1 MRRLSLW
8 LRSHPMVGDTAL
20 VLVLTILDMAW
31 KNPKW
36 DVTDANFY
44 SVGALLTVPL
54 IVRRR
59 QPMVAAGL
67 IVFAE
72 VLRIFTHPVDMDYRI
87 GEFGIPIMLYTLAV
101 YSNRTASCGFAL
113 AIMLVNFAIL
123 LRFPEPGP
131 PAWSVFS
138 WFAAPSFAWLLGEI
152 VAARRALNEEAVQRL
167 LLLELERDQQ
177 AKIAVAQE
185 RTRIARELHDVV
197 AHAVSV
203 MVVQADGASYMIKD
217 KPELAERSLKT
228 ISATG
233 RQALNELRRL
243 LGVLRTTDEHDP
255 ELTPQPSA
263 GQVEELVAKV
273 RAVGLP
279 VQLELR
285 GDLDE
290 LPAGIGLGVYRIVQE
305 SLTNTIKHGGA
316 GVRAIVRVYRGAD
329 AVQVQVLDSGSSS
342 PGSPGP
348 ELVSGGNGLIGMQE
362 RASVFGGELEAGP
375 RPNGGW
381 QVFARLPLTNRAAGS

>member
-8 LRSHPMVGDTAL
+8 LRAHPLVGDTAL
-20 VLVLTILDMAW
+20 VVLLTTLDMLG
-31 KNPKW
+31 KNPNW
-36 DVTDANFY
+36 VVTDTNYY

-59 QPMVAAGL
+59 QPMVAGGL

-72 VLRIFTHPVDMDYRI
+72 FLRIFTHPADMDYRV
-87 GEFGIPIMLYTLAV
+87 GELGIPIMLYTLAV
-101 YSNRTASCGFAL
+101 YGTRRSAGAFAFCIL
-113 AIMLVNFAIL
+113 MVNVVVLI
-123 LRFPEPGP
+123 RFPEPGP
-131 PAWSVFS
+131 AAWSAFS
-138 WFAAPSFAWLLGEI
+138 WFAAPAFAWLLGEI

-177 AKIAVAQE
+177 AKIAVAAE

-203 MVVQADGASYMIKD
+203 IVVQADGASYMIKD

-228 ISATG
+228 ISTTG

-243 LGVLRTTDEHDP
+243 LGVLRTTDENDP
-255 ELTPQPSA
+255 EMTPQPSA

-279 VQLELR
+279 VQLDLR
-285 GDLDE
+285 GDLDD

-305 SLTNTIKHGGA
+305 ALTNTIKHGGA
-316 GVRAIVRVYRGAD
+316 GVKAVVRVHREED
-329 AVQVQVLDSGSSS
+329 AVRVQVLDSGGG
-342 PGSPGP
+342 PGTGSG
-348 ELVSGGNGLIGMQE
+348 LVSGGNGLIGMQE

-375 RPNGGW
+375 RPGGGW
-381 QVFARLPLTNRAAGS
+381 RVSARLPLTNRTVGS

>member
-8 LRSHPMVGDTAL
+8 LRAHPLVGDTAL
-20 VLVLTILDMAW
+20 VVVLTVLDMFW
-31 KNPKW
+31 RNPNW
-36 DVTDANFY
+36 VVTDANYY

-72 VLRIFTHPVDMDYRI
+72 VLRIFTHPADMDYRI

-101 YSNRTASCGFAL
+101 YSNRKAA
-113 AIMLVNFAIL
+113 AIFAISITL
-123 LRFPEPGP
+123 INIVVLMRFPDPGP
-131 PAWSVFS
+131 MAWSAFS
-138 WFAAPSFAWLLGEI
+138 WFASPAFAWLLGEI

-167 LLLELERDQQ
+167 LMLELERDQQ
-177 AKIAVAQE
+177 AKIAVAKE

-203 MVVQADGASYMIKD
+203 IVVQADGAGYMLKD

-243 LGVLRTTDEHDP
+243 LGVLRTTDENDP
-255 ELTPQPSA
+255 EMAPQPSA
-263 GQVEELVAKV
+263 GQVEELVEKI

-279 VQLELR
+279 VQLEMR

-290 LPAGIGLGVYRIVQE
+290 LPVGVGLGVYRIVQE
-305 SLTNTIKHGGA
+305 ALTNTIKHGGT
-316 GVRAIVRVYRGAD
+316 GA
-329 AVQVQVLDSGSSS
+329 
-342 PGSPGP
+342 
-348 ELVSGGNGLIGMQE
+348 
-362 RASVFGGELEAGP
+362 
-375 RPNGGW
+375 
-381 QVFARLPLTNRAAGS
+381 